1 MARRWVRMGALSGI
15 VTIFLA
21 LVGLIGELH
30 RRVPD
35 RRRDH
40 VRRADARPPCRSS
53 PVSWRPRLG
62 SRVGSGTR
70 CGVAEAAVA
79 AAVAPARPPERRSP
93 LAVVLADWI
102 GDERIRAVF
111 LNVTPQLM
119 EFVTFGQPTVV
130 GGLIIVVISAVG
142 GRPGRAPAGGSRSIR
157 RPVTAAVITT
167 LLFGFLQRVI
177 PIALDQLGL
186 ERDWLYSP
194 QFDGLTWIGALVVAV
209 VAAGI
214 SVPRRRPVRGLGVR
228 GRSTSAR
235 RTRRDGDQPP
245 PARGRCGRP
254 RPVARRAAAPRIRD
268 LRGPRHGDGVRARSA
283 SGSTSSSATRACW
296 ISATSS
302 SSRSARTPSR
312 CSPARPCNAFGIP
325 PEPAISGSLN
335 FYVAIPIVMVI
346 AAAAGLLVGAPV
358 LRLRGD
364 YLALVTLGLGE
375 IVTVLL
381 ASPWLVPLVG
391 GPSGMRGITDAAIGG
406 FGFRD
411 PQHFYYLALAFV
423 GLAAFVSWRLAS
435 SRIGRAWTA
444 MREDEQTAD
453 AMGISTTRFKL
464 LAFAI
469 GGAIGSLGGALFA
482 VKIGSLTPASF
493 QVIVSI
499 QVLGLVIL
507 GGIGSIPGVLVG
519 ALVLVGLP
527 GLLREFE
534 EYRFLAYG
542 AADRRGDDPAAG
554 RTGAERPPQPRAQ
567 GRGERARRMGE
578 SRRKRGTPRPRSPP
592 RPGRRRERTGS
603 GHGSGSD
610 PGGARPREALRRP
623 LRSLR
628 AWTWRSGRARSCR

>member
-1 MARRWVRMGALSGI
+1 MGALAGV

-21 LVGLIGELH
+21 LVGLIGGFTDVYLIGDQITFAGLMLILPAFA
-30 RRVPD
+30 VG
-35 RRRDH
+35 
-40 VRRADARPPCRSS
+40 VVSAS
-53 PVSWRPRLG
+53 PRIEGGERHDM
-62 SRVGSGTR
+62 R
-70 CGVAEAAVA
+70 VAEAMRA
-79 AAVAPARPPERRSP
+79 AAVAGAAAGVTFA

-102 GDERIRAVF
+102 GIERIRSVF
-111 LNVTPQLM
+111 LNVSPALM
-119 EFVTFGQPTVV
+119 EFVTFGRATGV
-130 GGLIIVVISAVG
+130 GAVIIVALSTVAGVLG
-142 GRPGRAPAGGSRSIR
+142 GVLRVSPPSIR
-157 RPVTAAVITT
+157 RPVTAAVTVT

-177 PIALDQLGL
+177 PIALDQLDL
-186 ERDWLYSP
+186 ARDWLYSP
-194 QFDGLTWIGALVVAV
+194 TLDGLTWIGAVAV
-209 VAAGI
+209 AAVAAGF
-214 SVPRRRPVRGLGVR
+214 SVLRARFGARLR
-228 GRSTSAR
+228 GRVA
-235 RTRRDGDQPP
+235 GI
-245 PARGRCGRP
+245 GRSSGAAIS
-254 RPVARRAAAPRIRD
+254 PVTLLLGAAALAVLIVAPLLLGSVISEVLGTVMVFALLGIGLNIVVGYAGLLD
-268 LRGPRHGDGVRARSA
+268 LGYVFFFALGAYSLALLTG
-283 SGSTSSSATRACW
+283 ATL
-296 ISATSS
+296 
-302 SSRSARTPSR
+302 
-312 CSPARPCNAFGIP
+312 NAFGIQ
-325 PEPAISGSLN
+325 PEPVISGSLN

-375 IVTVLL
+375 MVTVLVG
-381 ASPWLVPLVG
+381 SPWLVPLVG

-406 FGFRD
+406 FAFRD

-423 GLAAFVSWRLAS
+423 GLAALVSWRLAA

-507 GGIGSIPGVLVG
+507 GGMGSIPGVLVG

-542 AADRRGDDPAAG
+542 AAVVAVMVLRPQGLVPNVRRS
-554 RTGAERPPQPRAQ
+554 RELQEEERAQ
-567 GRGERARRMGE
+567 DEWARAVEAGE
-578 SRRKRGTPRPRSPP
+578 TPP
-592 RPGRRRERTGS
+592 EIATATGVT
-603 GHGSGSD
+603 
-610 PGGARPREALRRP
+610 P
-623 LRSLR
+623 
-628 AWTWRSGRARSCR
+628 

>member
-1 MARRWVRMGALSGI
+1 MRRHVRTGALAGI

-21 LVGLIGELH
+21 LVGLIGGFTDVFMIGDEVSFAGLMLILPAFAAGVVAAAPRVEGGE
-30 RRVPD
+30 RREM
-35 RRRDH
+35 
-40 VRRADARPPCRSS
+40 S
-53 PVSWRPRLG
+53 LG
-62 SRVGSGTR
+62 
-70 CGVAEAAVA
+70 EAAVA
-79 AAVAPARPPERRSP
+79 AAIAAASAGAVFG
-93 LAVVLADWI
+93 LAVILADLI
-102 GDERIRAVF
+102 GVERIRPIF
-111 LNVTPQLM
+111 LNVTQVLM
-119 EFVTFGQPTVV
+119 DFVTFGRSTPV
-130 GGLIIVVISAVG
+130 GAAIIVVISTVAGVLG
-142 GRPGRAPAGGSRSIR
+142 GLLRVTPPTARRAI
-157 RPVTAAVITT
+157 TAALIVTI
-167 LLFGFLQRVI
+167 LFGFLQRVI
-177 PIALDQLGL
+177 PIALDQLSL
-186 ERDWLYSP
+186 ERDWLYHP
-194 QFDGLTWIGALVVAV
+194 IYDGLTWVGAVV
-209 VAAGI
+209 VAAVSAGV
-214 SVPRRRPVRGLGVR
+214 SLLNTRYGRRVRGSFAGTGGRSGLAMSPVRLIASV
-228 GRSTSAR
+228 
-235 RTRRDGDQPP
+235 
-245 PARGRCGRP
+245 
-254 RPVARRAAAPRIRD
+254 VALALLIAAPLLLGSVISEVLGTVMVFALLGIGLNIVVGYAGLLD
-268 LRGPRHGDGVRARSA
+268 LGYVFFFALGAYSLALLTG
-283 SGSTSSSATRACW
+283 ATL
-296 ISATSS
+296 
-302 SSRSARTPSR
+302 
-312 CSPARPCNAFGIP
+312 NAYGIP

-406 FGFRD
+406 FAFRD
-411 PQHFYYLALAFV
+411 PQSFYYLALAFV
-423 GLAAFVSWRLAS
+423 ALAAFVSWRLAS

-542 AADRRGDDPAAG
+542 AAIVAVMILRPEGLVPNVRRSRELKDEESAQDEWAKTVEEAGASSDAAPA
-554 RTGAERPPQPRAQ
+554 TGA
-567 GRGERARRMGE
+567 
-578 SRRKRGTPRPRSPP
+578 T
-592 RPGRRRERTGS
+592 T
-603 GHGSGSD
+603 
-610 PGGARPREALRRP
+610 
-623 LRSLR
+623 
-628 AWTWRSGRARSCR
+628 

>member
-1 MARRWVRMGALSGI
+1 VRRHVRTGALAGI

-21 LVGLIGELH
+21 LVGLIGGFTDVFMVGDEVSFAGLMLILPAFAAGVVAAAPRVEGGE
-30 RRVPD
+30 RREM
-35 RRRDH
+35 
-40 VRRADARPPCRSS
+40 S
-53 PVSWRPRLG
+53 LG
-62 SRVGSGTR
+62 
-70 CGVAEAAVA
+70 EAAVA
-79 AAVAPARPPERRSP
+79 AAIAAASAGAVFG
-93 LAVVLADWI
+93 LAVVLADLI
-102 GDERIRAVF
+102 GVERIRPIF
-111 LNVTPQLM
+111 LNVTQVLM
-119 EFVTFGQPTVV
+119 DFVTFGRSTPV
-130 GGLIIVVISAVG
+130 GAAIIVVISTVAGVLG
-142 GRPGRAPAGGSRSIR
+142 GLLRVTPPTARRAI
-157 RPVTAAVITT
+157 TAALTVTI
-167 LLFGFLQRVI
+167 LFGFLQRVI
-177 PIALDQLGL
+177 PIALDQLSL
-186 ERDWLYSP
+186 ERDWLYHP
-194 QFDGLTWIGALVVAV
+194 IYDGLTWLGAVV
-209 VAAGI
+209 VAAVSAGL
-214 SVPRRRPVRGLGVR
+214 SLLNSRYGKRVRGSFTGTGGRSGLAMSPVRLIAGV
-228 GRSTSAR
+228 
-235 RTRRDGDQPP
+235 
-245 PARGRCGRP
+245 
-254 RPVARRAAAPRIRD
+254 VALALLIAAPLLLGSVISEVLGTVMVFALLGIGLNIVVGYAGLLD
-268 LRGPRHGDGVRARSA
+268 LGYVFFFALGAYSLALLTG
-283 SGSTSSSATRACW
+283 ATL
-296 ISATSS
+296 
-302 SSRSARTPSR
+302 
-312 CSPARPCNAFGIP
+312 NAYGIP

-406 FGFRD
+406 FAFRD
-411 PQHFYYLALAFV
+411 PQSFYYLALAFV
-423 GLAAFVSWRLAS
+423 ALAAFVSWRLAS

-542 AADRRGDDPAAG
+542 AAIVAVMILRPEGLIPNVRRSRELKDEESAQDEWAKTVEEAGASSDAAPA
-554 RTGAERPPQPRAQ
+554 TGA
-567 GRGERARRMGE
+567 
-578 SRRKRGTPRPRSPP
+578 T
-592 RPGRRRERTGS
+592 T
-603 GHGSGSD
+603 
-610 PGGARPREALRRP
+610 
-623 LRSLR
+623 
-628 AWTWRSGRARSCR
+628 

>member
-1 MARRWVRMGALSGI
+1 MAARRWLVTGALAGT

-21 LVGLIGELH
+21 LVGLIGNFTDVYLIGDEVTFAGLMLFLPPFVAGLVAVAP
-30 RRVPD
+30 RIERGE
-35 RRRDH
+35 RRDL
-40 VRRADARPPCRSS
+40 SI
-53 PVSWRPRLG
+53 
-62 SRVGSGTR
+62 
-70 CGVAEAAVA
+70 AEASRA
-79 AAVAPARPPERRSP
+79 AAVAGAGAGLTFA
-93 LAVVLADWI
+93 LAVVLANWV
-102 GDERIRAVF
+102 GVERIRSVF
-111 LNVTPQLM
+111 LNVTEQLM
-119 EFVTFGQPTVV
+119 EFVTFGRSI
-130 GGLIIVVISAVG
+130 GLGALMLVVISAIAGLLG
-142 GRPGRAPAGGSRSIR
+142 GLLRIAPPSVR
-157 RPVTAAVITT
+157 RPVTAALLAT

-177 PIALDQLGL
+177 PIALDQLDL

-194 QFDGLTWIGALVVAV
+194 SFDGLTWIGAAV
-209 VAAGI
+209 VAGVAAGVSI
-214 SVPRRRPVRGLGVR
+214 LRARYGARLRGRLAGVR
-228 GRSTSAR
+228 GQ
-235 RTRRDGDQPP
+235 DG
-245 PARGRCGRP
+245 PAISPFLLLAGVVVLGILI
-254 RPVARRAAAPRIRD
+254 AAPLLLGSVISEVLGTVMVFALLGLGLNIVVGYAGLLD
-268 LRGPRHGDGVRARSA
+268 LGYVFFFALGAYSLALLTG
-283 SGSTSSSATRACW
+283 ATL
-296 ISATSS
+296 
-302 SSRSARTPSR
+302 
-312 CSPARPCNAFGIP
+312 NAFGIP
-325 PEPAISGSLN
+325 PEPVISGSLN

-375 IVTVLL
+375 MVTVLVG
-381 ASPWLVPLVG
+381 SPWLVPLVG

-411 PQHFYYLALAFV
+411 PQRFYYLALAFV
-423 GLAAFVSWRLAS
+423 ALAALVSWRLAA

-507 GGIGSIPGVLVG
+507 GGMGSIPGVLVG

-542 AADRRGDDPAAG
+542 AAVVAVMILRPQGLVPNVRRSRELHEEERAQDEWAKAAEEG
-554 RTGAERPPQPRAQ
+554 EAPPGVSAPTGA
-567 GRGERARRMGE
+567 
-578 SRRKRGTPRPRSPP
+578 T
-592 RPGRRRERTGS
+592 T
-603 GHGSGSD
+603 
-610 PGGARPREALRRP
+610 
-623 LRSLR
+623 
-628 AWTWRSGRARSCR
+628 

>member
-1 MARRWVRMGALSGI
+1 VRRHVRTGALAGI

-21 LVGLIGELH
+21 LVGLIGGFTDVFMIGDEVSFAGLMLILPAFAAGVVAAAPRVEGGE
-30 RRVPD
+30 RREM
-35 RRRDH
+35 
-40 VRRADARPPCRSS
+40 S
-53 PVSWRPRLG
+53 LG
-62 SRVGSGTR
+62 
-70 CGVAEAAVA
+70 EAAVA
-79 AAVAPARPPERRSP
+79 AAIAAASAGAVFG
-93 LAVVLADWI
+93 LAVLLADLI
-102 GDERIRAVF
+102 GVERIRPIF
-111 LNVTPQLM
+111 LNVTQVLM
-119 EFVTFGQPTVV
+119 DFVTFGRSTPV
-130 GGLIIVVISAVG
+130 GAAIIVVISTVAGVLG
-142 GRPGRAPAGGSRSIR
+142 GLLRVTPPTARRAI
-157 RPVTAAVITT
+157 TAALTVTI
-167 LLFGFLQRVI
+167 LFGFLQRVI
-177 PIALDQLGL
+177 PIALDQLSL
-186 ERDWLYSP
+186 ERDWLYHP
-194 QFDGLTWIGALVVAV
+194 IYDGLTWLGAVV
-209 VAAGI
+209 VAAVSAGL
-214 SVPRRRPVRGLGVR
+214 SLLNSRYGRRVRGSFAGTDGRSGLAMSPVRLIAGV
-228 GRSTSAR
+228 
-235 RTRRDGDQPP
+235 
-245 PARGRCGRP
+245 
-254 RPVARRAAAPRIRD
+254 VALALLIAAPLLLGSVISEVLGTVMVFALLGIGLNIVVGYAGLLD
-268 LRGPRHGDGVRARSA
+268 LGYVFFFALGAYSLALLTG
-283 SGSTSSSATRACW
+283 ATL
-296 ISATSS
+296 
-302 SSRSARTPSR
+302 
-312 CSPARPCNAFGIP
+312 NAYGIP

-406 FGFRD
+406 FAFRD
-411 PQHFYYLALAFV
+411 PQSFYYLALAFV
-423 GLAAFVSWRLAS
+423 ALAAFVSWRLAS

-542 AADRRGDDPAAG
+542 AAIVAVMILRPEGLVPNVRRSRELKDEESAQDEWAKTVEEAGASSDAAPA
-554 RTGAERPPQPRAQ
+554 TGA
-567 GRGERARRMGE
+567 
-578 SRRKRGTPRPRSPP
+578 T
-592 RPGRRRERTGS
+592 T
-603 GHGSGSD
+603 
-610 PGGARPREALRRP
+610 
-623 LRSLR
+623 
-628 AWTWRSGRARSCR
+628 